1 MYDYSPQ
8 ANQLADQGRY
18 GDSMMVHMNP
28 LEVALMN
35 QMSGNKMTINPT
47 TGQPEA
53 FAFLLPILASMGGTA
68 LGGAAG
74 LGALGVGAAGA
85 AGAALGQTAA
95 TGSLKEG
102 LKTGLLSAAT
112 AGLGS
117 LLAPAA
123 GAATAGTT
131 GFASKLGSAVDVG
144 KVSEVGKAYKL
155 AQAAKLGAVANTGS
169 LGPGFD
175 NVLPAVNPT
184 TGLDLLKA
192 SAIPGAFSGAVGASQ
207 YQAPFK
213 DDNPDFLGK
222 RSDIPEAAPPTR
234 RLNPMAMTPGG
245 MGERQYFTDDA
256 LTQQSGVRPQPGGSQ
271 SFSDIASKYGGVSRM
286 EEGGLASLDPAA
298 MQAPIPESMQD
309 AMQDS
314 MQPPMPEDQAMMQSE
329 GGREDTARVFNEA
342 VAALMGQHPA
352 PKEAVRRFLEVFGEE
367 RLMALVGQIREKMES
382 PQEGR
387 MVTGDGPDGVD
398 NIPASVE
405 GQQPVLLAN
414 NEYILPE
421 KVTSAVG
428 NGDPNAGA
436 EALNEMVAQV

>member
-53 FAFLLPILASMGGTA
+53 FAFLLPLLASMGGTA
-68 LGGAAG
+68 LGAGGGLAALG
-74 LGALGVGAAGA
+74 LGSGVLATGVGGALGS
-85 AGAALGQTAA
+85 ALGQTAA

-102 LKTGLLSAAT
+102 LKAGLLSGATAGILGALTPAVGAAAAT
-112 AGLGS
+112 AGKS
-117 LLAPAA
+117 TSNLLSSVAPQGAAKA
-123 GAATAGTT
+123 GADYAASNAAMQTAR
-131 GFASKLGSAVDVG
+131 
-144 KVSEVGKAYKL
+144 
-155 AQAAKLGAVANTGS
+155 AVA
-169 LGPGFD
+169 P
-175 NVLPAVNPT
+175 LPLSKELAALAANPT
-184 TGLDLLKA
+184 TGLDVLKA
-192 SAIPGAFSGAVGASQ
+192 SALPGAFSGAVGASQ

-222 RSDIPEAAPPTR
+222 RSDMPEAAPPTR
-234 RLNPMAMTPGG
+234 RLNPMAMAPGG
-245 MGERQYFTDDA
+245 LGERQYFTDDA
-256 LTQQSGVRPQPGGSQ
+256 LTQQSGVRPPQR
-271 SFSDIASKYGGVSRM
+271 FSDIASKYRGVSRM
-286 EEGGLASLDPAA
+286 EEGGLASLDPDA
-298 MQAPIPESMQD
+298 MQAPIPQSMQD
-309 AMQDS
+309 A

-342 VAALMGQHPA
+342 VAALMGEHPA
-352 PKEAVRRFLEVFGEE
+352 PKEAIRRFLEVFGEE

-387 MVTGDGPDGVD
+387 MVMGGGPDGVD

-428 NGDPNAGA
+428 NGNPNAGA
-436 EALNEMVAQV
+436 EVLNEMVAQV

>member
-53 FAFLLPILASMGGTA
+53 FAFLLPLLASMGGTA
-68 LGGAAG
+68 LGAGGGLAAIGLGGLGTGALAAG
-74 LGALGVGAAGA
+74 VGGALGS
-85 AGAALGQTAA
+85 ALGQTAA

-102 LKTGLLSAAT
+102 LKAGLLSGATAGIAGALAPAAT
-112 AGLGS
+112 AGKDIGLLGKVGGQGITRAQMALMPGRLPTS
-117 LLAPAA
+117 
-123 GAATAGTT
+123 
-131 GFASKLGSAVDVG
+131 VG
-144 KVSEVGKAYKL
+144 KMAT
-155 AQAAKLGAVANTGS
+155 LGAKEA
-169 LGPGFD
+169 
-175 NVLPAVNPT
+175 
-184 TGLDLLKA
+184 LKQ
-192 SAIPGAFSGAVGASQ
+192 SIIPGAVTGAVGASQ

-234 RLNPMAMTPGG
+234 RLNPMAMAPGG
-245 MGERQYFTDDA
+245 LGERQYFTDDA
-256 LTQQSGVRPQPGGSQ
+256 LTQQSGVRPPQR
-271 SFSDIASKYGGVSRM
+271 FSDIASKYGGVSRM
-286 EEGGLASLDPAA
+286 EEGGLASLDPDA
-298 MQAPIPESMQD
+298 MQAPIPQS
-309 AMQDS
+309 MQDS
-314 MQPPMPEDQAMMQSE
+314 MQPPMPEDQAMIQSE

-342 VAALMGQHPA
+342 VAALMGEHPA
-352 PKEAVRRFLEVFGEE
+352 PKEAIRRFLEVFGEE

-387 MVTGDGPDGVD
+387 MVMGDGPDGVD

-428 NGDPNAGA
+428 NGNPNAGA
-436 EALNEMVAQV
+436 EVLNEMVAQV

>member
-155 AQAAKLGAVANTGS
+155 AKIVSGSANLPGAT
-169 LGPGFD
+169 
-175 NVLPAVNPT
+175 T

-192 SAIPGAFSGAVGASQ
+192 SAIPGAVTGAVGASQ